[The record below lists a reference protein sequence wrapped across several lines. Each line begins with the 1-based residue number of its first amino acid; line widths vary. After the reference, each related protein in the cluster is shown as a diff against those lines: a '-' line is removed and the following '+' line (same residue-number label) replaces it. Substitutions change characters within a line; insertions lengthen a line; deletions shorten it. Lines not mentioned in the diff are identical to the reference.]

1 MCISYIPTR
10 VRHVGPRRLTA
21 SLVRGRDRHGHFDPE
36 PRPCAD
42 FDAEARA
49 AHAEAC
55 ARFFGSHGSVRTEVA
70 EA

>member
-1 MCISYIPTR
+1 
-10 VRHVGPRRLTA
+10 
-21 SLVRGRDRHGHFDPE
+21 VRGQDRHGHFDPE
-36 PRPCAD
+36 PRPRGD
-42 FDAEARA
+42 FDAAARA